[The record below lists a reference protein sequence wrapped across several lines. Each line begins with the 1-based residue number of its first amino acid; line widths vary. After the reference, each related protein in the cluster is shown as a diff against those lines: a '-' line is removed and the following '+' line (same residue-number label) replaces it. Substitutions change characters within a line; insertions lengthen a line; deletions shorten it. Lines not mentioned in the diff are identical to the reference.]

1 MDVSKAMLAR
11 IVRKHTGMG
20 LVWISATREMG
31 VRSSVTR
38 AEKELQ
44 RKMANDKK
52 LQKQWRELENASYLF
67 LEPIFPVVLALN

>member
-52 LQKQWRELENASYLF
+52 LQKQWRELEMHLISS
-67 LEPIFPVVLALN
+67 